1 MFFLHSPYNLHLLL
15 VKNLIIVRHAIF
27 LSTFFLL
34 NRLFD
39 FNVLW
44 RFRLMRFGFCLIDCC
59 LRDYFASTMFWFG
72 WFYHHGG
79 PSAPIMVFAAI
90 SQVTNNLVR
99 GITFV
104 NSGPVMVAARLI
116 FFADF
121 DDWGSFIPI
130 MIMAAWTINA
140 DYFLPT
146 TSFTMQL
153 KVLSVLKS
161 KKVGTRWSETWSR
174 T

>member
-15 VKNLIIVRHAIF
+15 VKNFIIVRHAIF
-27 LSTFFLL
+27 LSTLFLL
-34 NRLFD
+34 NRLFN
-39 FNVLW
+39 FNFICRFGLW
-44 RFRLMRFGFCLIDCC
+44 RFSLWRFGLCLIDCC
-59 LRDYFASTMFWFG
+59 IRDYFASTMFWFG

-79 PSAPIMVFAAI
+79 SSAPIMVFAAI

-99 GITFV
+99 GITLV
-104 NSGPVMVAARLI
+104 NPGPVMVVARLI
-116 FFADF
+116 FFTDF
-121 DDWGSFIPI
+121 NDWGSFIPI

-161 KKVGTRWSETWSR
+161 KKVGTR
-174 T
+174 